1 MNRRTLWLVAAL
13 MAWTVPTVEA
23 SPQFARQYR
32 LDCSACH
39 VAPPRLNQ
47 QGLAFLANNYSFEG
61 ILPMPSHSTIP
72 LMVWSTV
79 DLERRH
85 SADVTKAFL
94 SRVEPISIGRIGS
107 TRAAYFIEW
116 RAVSQNLGGNQRLV
130 NRSGRFEDLF
140 IRFPVT
146 RSNSL
151 MVSAGQFRA
160 LQQYDVS
167 QRLSL
172 SEPLAFSSGLPADA
186 TARTSRLTGLRGFAP
201 SSRQPALRLDY
212 QRTTKN
218 ATTADGWYTSA
229 TLPLTGELTIPLGS
243 AASFEFENRLKGL
256 FVESYVRRGTSTF
269 GGHVFTGRDRRI
281 GSVVVTHD
289 VTPRLAVLGSVG
301 RFSTPA
307 ATDTRWS
314 VGTEF
319 LVSRFLI
326 GGVRLDDRTA
336 PHVDAALLLY
346 GNIHVPFGPAAFRQ
360 AWKFQIEQRVQRRN
374 HITTVGLGHIF

>member
-1 MNRRTLWLVAAL
+1 MNRPALWILPAL
-13 MAWTVPTVEA
+13 IAGMSATAEA
-23 SPQFARQYR
+23 TPQFARQYR
-32 LDCSACH
+32 LDCSSCH
-39 VAPPRLNQ
+39 VAPPRLNE

-61 ILPMPSHSTIP
+61 IRPMPSHSTVP
-72 LMVWSTV
+72 LMVWNTV

-85 SADVTKAFL
+85 SADVMKAFL

-116 RAVSQNLGGNQRLV
+116 RAVSQNVGGDQRLV

-140 IRFPVT
+140 VRFPVT
-146 RSNSL
+146 RGNSL

-186 TARTSRLTGLRGFAP
+186 PARTSRLTDLRGFAP
-201 SSRQPALRLDY
+201 SNRQPALRLDY
-212 QRTTKN
+212 QRATTG
-218 ATTADGWYTSA
+218 ASTADGWYTSV
-229 TLPLTGELTIPLGS
+229 TLPLTGELTIPLGK

-256 FVESYVRRGTSTF
+256 FVESYARRGTSTF
-269 GGHVFTGRDRRI
+269 GGHVFTGRDRRL
-281 GSVVVTHD
+281 GSVVATHD
-289 VTPRLAVLGSVG
+289 ITPRLTVLGSVG

-307 ATDTRWS
+307 AADTRWS
-314 VGTEF
+314 VGGEYLF
-319 LVSRFLI
+319 SRFLI

-336 PHVDAALLLY
+336 SNVDAAVLLY
-346 GNIHVPFGPAAFRQ
+346 GNIHVPFGPEAFRQ
-360 AWKFQIEQRVQRRN
+360 ALKFQIEQRVQRRN
-374 HITTVGLGHIF
+374 HITTVGLSHIF